1 MAESYSVR
9 AILSAVDKGF
19 TAAMRGAQ
27 STINTLGSKIKGG
40 LGFGVLTGAGIAAF
54 NGITNSC
61 RDLITEMND
70 AKATWKTFNENM
82 SILGKSDS
90 EIKGVKKEL
99 EDFAVQTI
107 YSSSDMASTY
117 AQLAAVGTKS
127 TLELVKGFG
136 GLAAAAEDPKQAM
149 KTLSTQATQMAA
161 RPKVAWE
168 DFKLMLEQSP
178 AGMAAVA
185 REMGMS
191 AQELTNKI
199 QAGEVATEDFFAAI
213 EKAGTSDAFSKMA
226 REYKTAEDAMAGL
239 SETLTLKFLP
249 AYSVLDQVK
258 TDAIESVINSL
269 SKFDGEKFAT
279 KLQDF
284 ITRAGKYMKVL
295 KEDAAEVGSAF
306 GDAFS
311 AIGDALSELNGAF
324 GSTKNVK
331 KFSSAMDMVKDA
343 LVGVANFL
351 ENNASVIAFLIKN
364 LPKLV
369 AAFVGLKVLSSLAG
383 GLSTITNLFGKF
395 SSKTEELGKKS
406 KGAGENV
413 TSLKTAFSGFVKSA
427 GLALIIASL
436 ALFADSLTGIAKLG
450 TTAVAPLVTFG
461 VVVAGLGATFA
472 TFGSRL
478 QASAIGIAVF
488 AAAVSVMALTMAP
501 IADAGKE
508 GAVAMAAFGIV
519 VAGLVAI
526 FAIFGPALNAA
537 IPGMLGLGAAAL
549 MVGEAMNLAS
559 SFISTLPPVIRQLGD
574 TASQVA
580 TAVSDAF
587 ATICDGAATVV
598 DAISGGV
605 SKVLDSI
612 AGVIDSIGTAAA
624 NAGIG
629 FERVANG
636 IETISSLSIKDIA
649 KSLGAVAAGMAAMG
663 ESGTGL
669 ESAGKGMQI
678 LVPLLTS
685 AAAPANILSSAF
697 AMLSASI
704 PTLAVG
710 FAMAGA
716 GLETLNGG
724 LSSAV
729 PSALVF
735 GTAILLCSAGV
746 IAFSASLQE
755 SAATV
760 LVVGAA
766 LGVARTQMI
775 GIVAAASSAGTSII
789 SMQGAVSGAS
799 SSLTTLAGVA
809 KSSLSSVSTEFRT
822 LASTAKT
829 SGKTAGSGFTSGLKS
844 GLSKAPSMAATMV
857 SAVTSR
863 LRSGYSAAYSA
874 GAYISQ
880 GFAAGMRSCLASIRS
895 AAASM
900 VAAADA
906 AVKAKAKIAS
916 PSKLMRENGRY
927 FGEGFELGITD
938 MTNNIRK
945 AAERLVAIPNIVTGN
960 LTVDFN
966 REVVGDWSYSRNA
979 VYVVEVPLTVDG
991 KEFAR
996 ATATYTQDELERQQ
1010 NRANRKHGIL

>member
-54 NGITNSC
+54 NGIANSC

-519 VAGLVAI
+519 VAGLAAI

-629 FERVANG
+629 FERVADG

-746 IAFSASLQE
+746 IAFSASLQK

-760 LVVGAA
+760 LV
-766 LGVARTQMI
+766 VARTQMI

-1010 NRANRKHGIL
+1010 NRTNRKHGIL